1 MLNNNSLSKMVDDIF
16 NVNLWQL
23 NGIVDDFYV
32 QDSVKFEKDGST
44 TITIFVPG
52 YSREDLDLKISESRL
67 FLSSNKEDKKKISR
81 TWKISDIVDKK
92 NIKAE
97 CKNGILTITLRVAKE
112 NDIGHKIDIK

>member
-1 MLNNNSLSKMVDDIF
+1 MLYNTSLSKMVDDIF
-16 NVNLWQL
+16 NMKSWQL
-23 NGIVDDFYV
+23 DTVIDDFYV
-32 QDSVKFEKDGST
+32 EDSIRLEGDGST
-44 TITIFVPG
+44 TISVLVPG
-52 YSREDLDLKISESRL
+52 YSRDDLDLKISESRL
-67 FLSSNKEDKKKISR
+67 FLASNKEDKKKISR